1 LTYSL
6 KMGVSNMK
14 IPEKFLKKMKMLL
27 EDEEYKLFL
36 KSYDYPSYR
45 GLRVNTLKISVEEFL
60 KISPFN
66 LKPIPWTKDGFYYS
80 KEESPGKHPFYH
92 AGLYYI
98 QEPSAMFP
106 GAVIDAKPGE
116 YILDLCAAPG
126 GKSVQIAAGM
136 KGRGLLV
143 ANDISSDRIKALVK
157 NIELLGVT
165 NSIVTNDTPENLA
178 SKFPEF
184 FDKILVDAPCS
195 GEGMIRKDEN
205 AAKSLEKFDSN
216 VYPGMQREILQNAYK
231 MLKPGGLLVYSTC
244 TFSPEENEMIIDW
257 FLDKFSDCQLVD
269 IVKVG
274 GIESGRPGWAG
285 GNNELL
291 KTARLWPHRLEG
303 EGHFTAL
310 IKKTGCM
317 EKVSEGKTEDI
328 REEELESFYNFIN
341 ENIAGEIK
349 GFFTIKKNH
358 LYILPVKTPDLSGI
372 KVSKFG
378 WYLGEFKRGRFE
390 PSHSFIMALKK
401 ENIINTINFHC
412 DSIDIS
418 KYLKGET
425 LIIDGKKGYT
435 GVMVNGYAVG
445 WAKQTGN
452 MLKNLYPKG
461 WRMVT

>member
-1 LTYSL
+1 
-6 KMGVSNMK
+6 MK
-14 IPEKFLKKMKMLL
+14 IPEDFLKKMKILL
-27 EDEEYKLFL
+27 GDEEFKLFL
-36 KSYDYPSYR
+36 KSYDYPGHH

-60 KISPFN
+60 KISPFH

-80 KEESPGKHPFYH
+80 KDENPGKHPFYH
-92 AGLYYI
+92 SGLYYI

-126 GKSVQIAAGM
+126 GKTVQMAAGM
-136 KGRGLLV
+136 KGSGLLV
-143 ANDISSDRIKALVK
+143 ANDISFERTKTLIK
-157 NIELLGVT
+157 NIELFGVT

-195 GEGMIRKDEN
+195 GEGMIRRDEN
-205 AAKSLEKFDSN
+205 AAKSLKKFNSN
-216 VYPGMQREILQNAYK
+216 ICSNMQRDILENAYK
-231 MLKPGGLLVYSTC
+231 MLKPSGLLVYSTC
-244 TFSPEENEMIIDW
+244 TFSPEENEKIISS

-274 GIESGRPGWAG
+274 GIESGRPEWAD
-285 GNNELL
+285 GNSEFL
-291 KTARLWPHRLEG
+291 KTARLWPHRLDG

-310 IKKTGCM
+310 IKKLGDA
-317 EKVSEGKTEDI
+317 EKVSEGKIDYI
-328 REEELESFYNFIN
+328 KDEELKPFYNFLN

-358 LYILPVKTPDLSGI
+358 LYLLPVKTPDLAGI
-372 KVSKFG
+372 KISKFG

-390 PSHSFIMALKK
+390 PNHSFIMALKK
-401 ENIINTINFHC
+401 ENIINTIDFHW
-412 DSIDIS
+412 DSLEIS

-425 LIIDGKKGYT
+425 LIVDGKKGYT
-435 GVMVNGYAVG
+435 GVLVNGHTVG
-445 WAKQTGN
+445 WAKQTGT

-461 WRMVT
+461 WRRVT

>member
-1 LTYSL
+1 
-6 KMGVSNMK
+6 M
-14 IPEKFLKKMKMLL
+14 
-27 EDEEYKLFL
+27 
-36 KSYDYPSYR
+36 
-45 GLRVNTLKISVEEFL
+45 

-257 FLDKFSDCQLVD
+257 F
-269 IVKVG
+269 
-274 GIESGRPGWAG
+274 
-285 GNNELL
+285 
-291 KTARLWPHRLEG
+291 
-303 EGHFTAL
+303 
-310 IKKTGCM
+310 
-317 EKVSEGKTEDI
+317 
-328 REEELESFYNFIN
+328 
-341 ENIAGEIK
+341 
-349 GFFTIKKNH
+349 
-358 LYILPVKTPDLSGI
+358 
-372 KVSKFG
+372 
-378 WYLGEFKRGRFE
+378 
-390 PSHSFIMALKK
+390 
-401 ENIINTINFHC
+401 
-412 DSIDIS
+412 
-418 KYLKGET
+418 
-425 LIIDGKKGYT
+425 
-435 GVMVNGYAVG
+435 
-445 WAKQTGN
+445 
-452 MLKNLYPKG
+452 
-461 WRMVT
+461 

>member
-1 LTYSL
+1 
-6 KMGVSNMK
+6 MK
-14 IPEKFLKKMKMLL
+14 IPEKFLQKMKMLL
-27 EDEEYKLFL
+27 EDKEFELFL

-60 KISPFN
+60 KISPFK

-80 KEESPGKHPFYH
+80 NEDSPGKHPFYH

-116 YILDLCAAPG
+116 YVLDLCAAPG

-136 KGRGLLV
+136 KGSGLLV
-143 ANDISSDRIKALVK
+143 TNDISADRIKALVK

-205 AAKSLEKFDSN
+205 AAKSLEKFDSG
-216 VYPGMQREILQNAYK
+216 VYPGMQKSILENAYK
-231 MLKPGGLLVYSTC
+231 MLKPGGLMVYSTC
-244 TFSPEENEMIIDW
+244 TFSPEENERIINW
-257 FLDKFSDCQLVD
+257 FLDKFSDCRLVD
-269 IVKVG
+269 IVKTA
-274 GIESGRPGWAG
+274 GIESGRPEWAD
-285 GNNELL
+285 GNCELL

-303 EGHFTAL
+303 EGHFTAF
-310 IKKTGCM
+310 IKKTG
-317 EKVSEGKTEDI
+317 EAQRVNEGIADYIKD
-328 REEELESFYNFIN
+328 EELEPFYNFIN
-341 ENIAGEIK
+341 ENMDWEIK
-349 GFFTIKKNH
+349 GYFTMKKNH
-358 LYILPVKTPDLSGI
+358 LYLLPVKSPDLSGI

-378 WYLGEFKRGRFE
+378 WYLGEIKRGKFE

-401 ENIINTINFHC
+401 ENIKNTMDFDC
-412 DSIDIS
+412 DSLDMS

-425 LIIDGKKGYT
+425 LIVDGRKGYT
-435 GVMVNGYAVG
+435 CVLVNGYTVG